1 MHLIVSN
8 RLLCLPAMSTR
19 AIKYLK
25 QKGIPFEAVTYDH
38 QEKGAEFA
46 ARATGFPLEQ
56 TVKTLVV
63 ELERNNYCLVLMPG
77 NRQLNL
83 KYLAT
88 IFAVKRTAMVDTT
101 TAERLTGYLIGG
113 ISPFGTKQ
121 RLPVVMEKSIQDY
134 DLILINAGQRGVMLK
149 MVPEDI
155 VNGLNCRVA
164 TISR

>member
-1 MHLIVSN
+1 
-8 RLLCLPAMSTR
+8 MSTR
-19 AIKYLK
+19 AITYLK

-63 ELERNNYCLVLMPG
+63 ELERKKYCLVLMPG

-83 KYLAT
+83 KYLAK
-88 IFAVKRTAMVDTT
+88 IFAVKRTAMVDTA
-101 TAERLTGYLIGG
+101 TAERLTGYLVGG

-134 DLILINAGQRGVMLK
+134 DEILINAGQRGVMLK
-149 MVPEDI
+149 MAPEDI
-155 VNGLNCRVA
+155 VNGLDCRVA
-164 TISR
+164 AIS